1 MFVGNVYPDLTHS
14 CCSHQTLSSAA
25 TLTTGHH
32 LSTTS
37 PEPRTLGSPQGA
49 TANNISSKKRLQ
61 MAANVPRS
69 TQTIITPVMAPSGTK
84 ASAKQASAT
93 SRGLGSPFAS
103 TLDDA
108 HQSSSTPGA
117 NTDPEVETPSSD
129 VEQLLRRADA
139 APSSAQSAELRQ
151 RLADLGPIPEVLQAL
166 QDLLASQGERDP
178 QLPQYAEQAHR

>member
-1 MFVGNVYPDLTHS
+1 
-14 CCSHQTLSSAA
+14 
-25 TLTTGHH
+25 
-32 LSTTS
+32 
-37 PEPRTLGSPQGA
+37 
-49 TANNISSKKRLQ
+49 
-61 MAANVPRS
+61 
-69 TQTIITPVMAPSGTK
+69 MAPSGTK
-84 ASAKQASAT
+84 ASARQASAT
-93 SRGLGSPFAS
+93 SRGPGSPLAP

-108 HQSSSTPGA
+108 RQSSSAPGA

-178 QLPQYAEQAHR
+178 QLPQYAEQALR